1 MIMLNSMLS
10 EPLNR
15 DLLRRI
21 DAIGQ
26 ENVPVNEWR
35 VSSRSVFA
43 DDEWIMDGT
52 AMESERK
59 VRFSS
64 PLPLNQPALTEPGYE
79 GLLLDCK
86 LVLWSSTVT
95 KNGFTSGTKANA
107 IFRYLRAIFA
117 WMMRENISDFG
128 YVTRDR
134 VWADGGIDNP
144 RTFAGSLL
152 EHLGGKPEDIVA
164 STPTNYLNLFAMIFR
179 EFEILRTFDRPCLP
193 EHPFDTGESSLV
205 ANELGRKEMEE
216 WRPIPD
222 EVLIPMLNASGD
234 WLGQRAED
242 VIEALSIFE
251 DAKRRHVGREVGHRY
266 ATMLA
271 KQDLATFQF
280 SEIDGVPWHEPL
292 DNYRD
297 QETNQEQDQTIRQL
311 GRLVRYVQAAGMIAI
326 QQSSGMRSGEL
337 IELLSET
344 RENNKAACIEEK
356 LVSGGAKTLVIIHSV
371 TTKINEGIPEAHQWI
386 VGVKPSLPFGKAPD
400 VLAQRAVDVLIQIG
414 NLLKTPNTNP
424 QVSKL
429 LFVNWG
435 SGGVPADGSALVR
448 FTNGTHNEAI
458 RQFLAHTCKEELSA
472 LPDDSPKLVQ
482 DGWLGHWRDSGGGIL
497 HSHQLR
503 KAFANFA
510 YSMEPGLREEI
521 RVQYGHMSIAM
532 TNRYTNNVHQI
543 KQLNEMEAQ
552 LAAEH
557 IVAALSQSAL
567 AGKGVEEVRQRGDWQ
582 ELRERFDRANPE
594 DRHQVVS
601 EWLHETRRLVDE
613 EYRIV
618 EDGRRDLRTARRSA
632 VSDAAHGLC
641 AAVSIRADDMECRK
655 DGDTIHRIL
664 DGMGADK
671 RYRTPSR
678 CLGCI
683 NYLVLPKHRPFWEVR
698 YRRSQEIVA
707 FMKCQNRPLSMY
719 QAQLNVS
726 KQSRVWLKQIGAT
739 EEELDAIAEDC
750 IASALRKV
758 ANG

>member
-1 MIMLNSMLS
+1 MLNFMLS
-10 EPLNR
+10 EPLDR
-15 DLLRRI
+15 DVLRQI

-35 VSSRSVFA
+35 ISSHSVFG

-52 AMESERK
+52 ALESDRK

-64 PLPLNQPALTEPGYE
+64 PLPLDQPALTEPGYE
-79 GLLLDCK
+79 ELLLDCK
-86 LVLWSSTVT
+86 LLLWSSAVA
-95 KNGFTSGTKANA
+95 KNPSTSGTKPNST
-107 IFRYLRAIFA
+107 FRYLRAIFA
-117 WMMRENISDFG
+117 WMIRENIFDFG

-134 VWADGGIDNP
+134 VWADGGFDNP

-152 EHLGGKPEDIVA
+152 EHLGGNPEEIVV

-179 EFEILRTFDRPCLP
+179 EFAILRAFKRPCLP

-205 ANELGRKEMEE
+205 AGEIGRKEMEE

-242 VIEALSIFE
+242 VIEALRIFV
-251 DAKRRHVGREVGHRY
+251 DAKRQHVSRGVGHAY
-266 ATMLA
+266 ATRLA

-280 SEIDGVPWHEPL
+280 SEIDGAPWHEPL

-297 QETNQEQDQTIRQL
+297 PESYHEQDQTVRQL
-311 GRLVRYVQAAGMIAI
+311 GRLVRHVQAAAMIAI
-326 QQSSGMRSGEL
+326 QQTSGMRSGEL
-337 IELLSET
+337 MELPSET
-344 RENNKAACIEEK
+344 RGDGEPACIEEK

-371 TTKINEGIPEAHQWI
+371 TTKINEGVPEAHQWI
-386 VGVKPSLPFGKAPD
+386 VGVKPNLPFGKAPD
-400 VLAQRAVDVLIQIG
+400 VLAQRAVEVLIRIG
-414 NLLKTPNTNP
+414 ELLKTPKTNP
-424 QVSKL
+424 EVSEL
-429 LFVNWG
+429 LFVNLP
-435 SGGVPADGSALVR
+435 SGGLPADGSALVR

-482 DGWLGHWRDSGGGIL
+482 DGWLGRWRDSGGGIL

-510 YSMEPGLREEI
+510 YSMEPGLKEEI
-521 RVQYGHMSIAM
+521 RIQYGHMSIAM
-532 TNRYTNNVHQI
+532 TSSYTNNVHQL

-557 IVAALSQSAL
+557 IVVALSQTAL
-567 AGKGVEEVRQRGDWQ
+567 AGKGVEEAKQRGDWQ

-601 EWLHETRRLVDE
+601 EWLHETRRLVNE

-618 EDGRRDLRTARRSA
+618 EGGRRNLRTARRSA

-655 DGDTIHRIL
+655 DGETIHRIL

-683 NYLVLPKHRPFWEVR
+683 NYIVLPKHRPFWEER
-698 YRRSQEIVA
+698 YRRSQEVVA
-707 FMKCQNRPLSMY
+707 FMKAQKHPLSMY

-726 KQSRVWLKQIGAT
+726 NQSRAWLKQIGAT
-739 EEELDAIAEDC
+739 EEELYEITEEC
-750 IASALRKV
+750 VASAQRKI

>member
-1 MIMLNSMLS
+1 MWDSMLS
-10 EPLNR
+10 EPLGR
-15 DLLRRI
+15 DVLRRI

-26 ENVPVNEWR
+26 ENVPLNEWR
-35 VSSRSVFA
+35 ISSRSVFG

-59 VRFSS
+59 VRFSA

-86 LVLWSSTVT
+86 LLIWSSAVK
-95 KNGFTSGTKANA
+95 KNAFTSGTKAGA

-117 WMMRENISDFG
+117 WMIRENISDFS

-144 RTFAGSLL
+144 RTFTGSLF
-152 EHLGGKPEDIVA
+152 EHLGGNTEEIVV
-164 STPTNYLNLFAMIFR
+164 STPTNYLNMFAMIFR
-179 EFEILRTFDRPCLP
+179 EFAVLQTFDRPCLP
-193 EHPFDTGESSLV
+193 EYPFDTGESSLV
-205 ANELGRKEMEE
+205 ANEIGKKEMEE

-222 EVLIPMLNASGD
+222 EVLIPLLNASGG
-234 WLGQRAED
+234 WLGQIAED

-251 DAKRRHVGREVGHRY
+251 NAKRHHVGRAVGHGY
-266 ATMLA
+266 AVNLA

-280 SEIDGVPWHEPL
+280 SEINGVPWHEPL

-297 QETNQEQDQTIRQL
+297 PGSDLDQDQSLRQL

-337 IELLSET
+337 IELPSDT
-344 RENNKAACIEEK
+344 REDGQPACIEEK

-371 TTKINEGIPEAHQWI
+371 TSKINEGIPEAHQWI
-386 VGVKPSLPFGKAPD
+386 VGVKPNLPFGKAPD
-400 VLAQRAVDVLIQIG
+400 VLAQRAVNVLIRIG
-414 NLLKTPNTNP
+414 NLLKTPNTNSE
-424 QVSKL
+424 VSTSL
-429 LFVNWG
+429 LVNWG
-435 SGGVPADGSALVR
+435 SGAVPADGSSLVR

-458 RQFLAHTCKEELSA
+458 RQFLAHTCKKELAA
-472 LPDDSPKLVQ
+472 LSDDSPKLVQ
-482 DGWLGHWRDSGGGIL
+482 DGWLGQWRDSDGGIL

-510 YSMEPGLREEI
+510 YSMEPGLKEEI

-532 TNRYTNNVHQI
+532 TSRYTNNDHQI

-557 IVAALSQSAL
+557 IVAALSESAL
-567 AGKGVEEVRQRGDWQ
+567 AGKGVEEIEQRGDWQ
-582 ELRERFDRANPE
+582 ELRERFDQASPE

-601 EWLHETRRLVDE
+601 EWLLETRRLVDE

-618 EDGRRDLRTARRSA
+618 EGERRNLRTARCSA

-655 DGDTIHRIL
+655 DGETSHRIL

-683 NYLVLPKHRPFWEVR
+683 NYIVLPKHRPFWEDR
-698 YRRSQEIVA
+698 YRRSQKIVA
-707 FMKCQNRPLSMY
+707 FMRAQSHPLSMY
-719 QAQLNVS
+719 QAQLNAS
-726 KQSRVWLKQIGAT
+726 NQSRAWLKQIGAT
-739 EEELDAIAEDC
+739 EEELDKIAADC
-750 IASALRKV
+750 TASVRRKV

>member
-1 MIMLNSMLS
+1 MLS
-10 EPLNR
+10 EPLDR
-15 DLLRRI
+15 DVLRRI

-35 VSSRSVFA
+35 ISSCSVFG

-52 AMESERK
+52 APENERK

-64 PLPLNQPALTEPGYE
+64 PLPLDQPALTEPGYE

-86 LVLWSSTVT
+86 LLIWSSSVT
-95 KNGFTSGTKANA
+95 KNPSSSGTKPGATM
-107 IFRYLRAIFA
+107 RYLRAIFA
-117 WMMRENISDFG
+117 WMVRVNISDFG

-152 EHLGGKPEDIVA
+152 EHLGGKPEEIVV
-164 STPTNYLNLFAMIFR
+164 STPTNYLNLFATIFR
-179 EFEILRTFDRPCLP
+179 EFGILRTFDRPCLP

-205 ANELGRKEMEE
+205 ANELGQKEMDE

-242 VIEALSIFE
+242 VIEALRIFE
-251 DAKRRHVGREVGHRY
+251 DAKRYHVSRKVGHGY
-266 ATMLA
+266 AVMLA
-271 KQDLATFQF
+271 KQELATFRF
-280 SEIDGVPWHEPL
+280 SEIVGAPWHEPL
-292 DNYRD
+292 DNYREKNSD
-297 QETNQEQDQTIRQL
+297 LDQDQSVRQL

-337 IELLSET
+337 IGLPSDT
-344 RENNKAACIEEK
+344 REDGEPACIEEK
-356 LVSGGAKTLVIIHSV
+356 LVSGGVKTLVLIHSV

-386 VGVKPSLPFGKAPD
+386 VGVKPNLPFGKAPD
-400 VLAQRAVDVLIQIG
+400 VLAQRAVDVLIRLG

-424 QVSKL
+424 EVSKSL
-429 LFVNWG
+429 LVNWG
-435 SGGVPADGSALVR
+435 SGGVPADGSSLVR
-448 FTNGTHNEAI
+448 LTNGTHNEAI
-458 RQFLAHTCKEELSA
+458 RQFLAHTCKKELAA

-482 DGWLGHWRDSGGGIL
+482 DGWLGQWRDSGGGIL

-510 YSMEPGLREEI
+510 YSMEPGLKEEI

-532 TNRYTNNVHQI
+532 TSRYTNNDHQI

-557 IVAALSQSAL
+557 IVAALSETAL
-567 AGKGVEEVRQRGDWQ
+567 AGKGVEEIEQREDWQ
-582 ELRERFDRANPE
+582 ELRERFDRADPE
-594 DRHQVVS
+594 GRHQVVS
-601 EWLHETRRLVDE
+601 EWLLETRRLVDE

-618 EDGRRDLRTARRSA
+618 EGEKRDLRKARRSA

-655 DGDTIHRIL
+655 DGGATHRLL

-683 NYLVLPKHRPFWEVR
+683 NYLVLPKHRPFWEDR

-707 FMKCQNRPLSMY
+707 FMKAQNHPLSMY
-719 QAQLNVS
+719 QAQLNAAN
-726 KQSRVWLKQIGAT
+726 QSRAWLKQIGAT
-739 EEELDAIAEDC
+739 EQELDEITEDC
-750 IASALRKV
+750 IASVRREV
-758 ANG
+758 TNG